1 MLSPDSPER
10 DLLEDLLKP
19 LLEDFQNWFTRVQL
33 LLEAELIP
41 FFDAEQQADFL
52 ELVEQA
58 HREVKAAQILMEATD
73 YRVGVELP
81 LLWAWHQLA
90 TECWHLTVRIRLEEI
105 SP

>member
-19 LLEDFQNWFTRVQL
+19 LLEDFQNWFARVQL
-33 LLEAELIP
+33 LLETELMP
-41 FFDAEQQADFL
+41 FFNTEQQADFL
-52 ELVEQA
+52 ALVEQA
-58 HREVKAAQILMEATD
+58 YQEVRAAQMLMEATD
-73 YRVGVELP
+73 YRVGVELS

-90 TECWHLTVRIRLEEI
+90 TECWQLAVRFRLEKI